1 MKQRRPSLHRTCC
14 TATSTETMIMT
25 FFFSRPNS
33 STYISDSVI
42 HHNAILSDRRGNA
55 RLFSQITSNIK
66 LENIK
71 LEVIMRSD
79 NLQLP
84 NKYGH

>member
-66 LENIK
+66 LE
-71 LEVIMRSD
+71 VIMRSD